1 MDLKQ
6 YELECFIKP
15 YIRAEKERLKW
26 ERKQQKRAK
35 ITHSPDTVVQAA
47 KMLADGITSEQV
59 AKELHVNRSTLWRWK
74 ERELFQKAY
83 KEEADSK
90 AAERITEEI
99 RQMNEFLNRWLP
111 LLNSPNQHEAQRAAI
126 MIMNS
131 RYGKEIE
138 KGMLR

>member
-47 KMLADGITSEQV
+47 KMLAGGITCEET
-59 AKELHVNRSTLWRWK
+59 ARELHVNRTTLWRWK
-74 ERELFQKAY
+74 KRKLFKKNYNKEIAYYEMERLKEDKRRFDEL
-83 KEEADSK
+83 
-90 AAERITEEI
+90 AERLLPLLDSPNAYIAQQAA
-99 RQMNEFLNRWLP
+99 RQ
-111 LLNSPNQHEAQRAAI
+111 LLNSPY
-126 MIMNS
+126 M
-131 RYGKEIE
+131 KEFE
-138 KGMLR
+138 KMMLR